1 MRLAGGRLAL
11 LVLLAGASLG
21 PLLPAVAR
29 AQGTEIDDR
38 EIDPVQPDFVVV
50 NLPTNLRIPRH
61 SFAFFLTHR
70 FSRPLGEGDFGDL
83 VSDFF
88 GFDSG
93 AKVGF
98 GLRFGLF
105 TATELSVYR
114 TNDRAIQF
122 ALKRDLFQ
130 QGDKP
135 LSLGLQGAVE
145 GRDNFSEIYS
155 PALSLIA
162 SRKLGQRATL
172 YAVPAYVGNVSANE
186 AETGDDAFLLGLG
199 GRLLVGHG
207 VAVLAEWTG
216 HFGYDPADPVDPR
229 QQAAQAFT
237 FGLEKRVGGHAFQ
250 LNFSNNFGST
260 YTALARG
267 ASQNDWFIGF
277 NLSRK
282 FY

>member
-1 MRLAGGRLAL
+1 MKLAWSGRLAL
-11 LVLLAGASLG
+11 VAIVAGAFVG
-21 PLLPAVAR
+21 VLPPAAA
-29 AQGTEIDDR
+29 AQATSIDDR

-61 SFAFFLTHR
+61 SFAFYLTHR
-70 FSRPLGEGDFGDL
+70 FSRPLGEGDFSDL

-105 TATELSVYR
+105 TATELSLYR

-122 ALKRDLFQ
+122 GLKRDLLQ
-130 QGDKP
+130 QGEKP
-135 LSLGLQGAVE
+135 LSLGLQGAIE

-172 YAVPAYVGNVSANE
+172 YAVPAYVGNVSAND
-186 AETGDDAFLLGLG
+186 ADTGDDAFLLGLG

-207 VAVLAEWTG
+207 VAILAEWTG
-216 HFGYDPADPVDPR
+216 HFGYDPPDPIDPR

-260 YTALARG
+260 YTSLARG
-267 ASQNDWFIGF
+267 GSQNDWFIGF

>member
-1 MRLAGGRLAL
+1 MKLAWSGRLAL
-11 LVLLAGASLG
+11 VAMVAGAAVG
-21 PLLPAVAR
+21 VLPPAAA
-29 AQGTEIDDR
+29 AQATSIDDR

-61 SFAFFLTHR
+61 SFAFYLTHR
-70 FSRPLGEGDFGDL
+70 FSRPLGEGDFSDL

-105 TATELSVYR
+105 TATELSAYR

-122 ALKRDLFQ
+122 GLKRDLLQ
-130 QGDKP
+130 QGEKP
-135 LSLGLQGAVE
+135 LSLGLQGAIE

-172 YAVPAYVGNVSANE
+172 YAVPAYVGNVSAND
-186 AETGDDAFLLGLG
+186 ADTGDDAFLLGLG

-207 VAVLAEWTG
+207 VALLAEWTG
-216 HFGYDPADPVDPR
+216 HFGYDPPDPIDPR
-229 QQAAQAFT
+229 RQAAQAFT

-260 YTALARG
+260 YTSLARG
-267 ASQNDWFIGF
+267 GSQNDWFIGF